1 MEKEGR
7 GECARWGSEW
17 GEGYQRNA
25 SLQHSDSDPP
35 ARLPAR
41 VNEFER
47 LGVEAGVVCRDLN
60 SAVVKAAA
68 LKAVLYARTATYVL
82 HRMSGTHQ
90 SQGGNR
96 PILHTH
102 KDYYISNI
110 TSSDSI
116 FSLLFPP
123 TTLLC

>member
-1 MEKEGR
+1 M
-7 GECARWGSEW
+7 
-17 GEGYQRNA
+17 
-25 SLQHSDSDPP
+25 
-35 ARLPAR
+35 
-41 VNEFER
+41 NEFER
-47 LGVEAGVVCRDLN
+47 LGVEAGVVCRDLNSAAGHAN

-123 TTLLC
+123 TTLLR

>member
-1 MEKEGR
+1 M
-7 GECARWGSEW
+7 
-17 GEGYQRNA
+17 
-25 SLQHSDSDPP
+25 
-35 ARLPAR
+35 
-41 VNEFER
+41 NEFER

-60 SAVVKAAA
+60 SAAGHANSAAVVKAAA

-82 HRMSGTHQ
+82 HRTSGTHQ

-102 KDYYISNI
+102 KDSYISN

-116 FSLLFPP
+116 FSPP
-123 TTLLC
+123 FSFSNAAALAVSIFSRCARAVDDQINMELGV